1 MAEESKLTEKLEEKE
16 SEKKFTEEEM
26 TKVTEFKNTYINI
39 QQALG
44 QLTIAKLRLNQ
55 QLENFNKSEVELKDK
70 FIETQKDEASFIEE
84 MTKKYGDGTLNPD
97 TGAFI
102 PNKS

>member
-44 QLTIAKLRLNQ
+44 QFFQKI
-55 QLENFNKSEVELKDK
+55 LKILK
-70 FIETQKDEASFIEE
+70 KRYQK
-84 MTKKYGDGTLNPD
+84 
-97 TGAFI
+97 
-102 PNKS
+102 